1 MLTLQGVRRLIRF
14 DQVGFL
20 FFDASRRGFWLSF
33 GAALVCLP
41 IWALAEYQQIMSP
54 HGEDGIA
61 RFLALQITAYV
72 VSWLA
77 YPLLVLKIA
86 DMLGVWP
93 NYYRYMVAYNWFQ
106 PVLQLMW
113 APLLILDALQTGQA
127 TDLTRLLYILIQIG
141 QGAYGWFM
149 ARFGL
154 GLSGWNA
161 LALTLIDLMLG
172 LLIDLVTIHL

>member
-1 MLTLQGVRRLIRF
+1 MLTLRGVRRLVRF
-14 DQVGFL
+14 DPVGFL
-20 FFDASRRGFWLSF
+20 FFDASRRGFWRSF

-41 IWALAEYQQIMSP
+41 VWALAEYEQILSL
-54 HGEDGIA
+54 HGEGVP
-61 RFLALQITAYV
+61 RFLAIQVSAYAM
-72 VSWLA
+72 SWLA

-86 DMLGVWP
+86 DMLDVWP

-113 APLLILDALQTGQA
+113 VPLLLLHAITGGQSG
-127 TDLTRLLYILIQIG
+127 DLVRLLYLLIQIG

-161 LALTLIDLMLG
+161 LALTLIDVLLG
-172 LLIDLVTIHL
+172 LLIDVVTFHL